1 MGFFPD
7 QNLNSVIT
15 DKNIRELDLE
25 NKKNV

>member
-1 MGFFPD
+1 MAFFPNE
-7 QNLNSVIT
+7 NLNSVII